1 MKKKPLFVV
10 WITITRC
17 RQCVRCNYLLYLID
31 VAVQLVYSLI
41 TSLLIILLARPEVL
55 DRFHCTEDVA
65 PVKPAGGHNT
75 TAVFEKQ
82 NHVIVLSLKSLD
94 KGLFVCSSCVC
105 LSVLALHCSL
115 ETLLGLHCCTEE
127 FVAVCV
133 LWDILIKICKIMLFK
148 FFISF
153 EKTIFSQYCYTVLVC
168 LHRLLPALF
177 LLS

>member
-82 NHVIVLSLKSLD
+82 HHVIVLSLKSLD

-105 LSVLALHCSL
+105 LSVLALQLRDIARSALLYWGICCSMCFMRH
-115 ETLLGLHCCTEE
+115 TDQNMQNY
-127 FVAVCV
+127 VV
-133 LWDILIKICKIMLFK
+133 
-148 FFISF
+148 
-153 EKTIFSQYCYTVLVC
+153 
-168 LHRLLPALF
+168 
-177 LLS
+177 